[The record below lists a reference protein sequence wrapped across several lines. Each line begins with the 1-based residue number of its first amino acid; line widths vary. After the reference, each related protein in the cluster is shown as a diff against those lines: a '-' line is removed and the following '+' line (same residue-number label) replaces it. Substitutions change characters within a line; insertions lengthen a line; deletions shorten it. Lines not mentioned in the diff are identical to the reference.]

1 MPKELRVL
9 HYINQFFAGIG
20 GEDANDLPVET
31 REGPI
36 GPGRL
41 LNQKLGDRGTVIA
54 TVFSGDNYFVEEE
67 VVSVGK
73 VREAL
78 ERFKPDLVVAGPA
91 FDAGRYG
98 LACALV
104 CQAAGELGIPAVT
117 GMVEDNAGA
126 IAKGKDIY
134 TVPTSENPADMASI
148 IDRMIALGLK
158 LARKKTIGP
167 AVVDDYI
174 PHGIRREVIREK
186 AGAERAV
193 DMALALALGQPFTSD
208 IKIRQYDA
216 VPAPPPIQNMAETT
230 VALLTTAG
238 IVPNGNPDG
247 LAGGT
252 SARKWVSY
260 DIDGVN
266 ALTLGEWESV
276 HGGFKGFIYNS
287 VNPNYALP
295 LPALRGLEVLGV
307 IKKVY
312 NEFFS
317 IVGASCPVTRAQEM
331 GRDIAQR
338 LVKGGVQAVILES
351 T

>member
-1 MPKELRVL
+1 MPAEIRVL

-20 GEDANDLPVET
+20 GEDANDLPIEI

-41 LNQKLGDRGTVIA
+41 LDQKLGDRGTVIA

-67 VVSVGK
+67 DVSVGK
-73 VREAL
+73 VRDAL

-98 LACALV
+98 LACTLV
-104 CQAAGELGIPAVT
+104 CQAASELGIPAVT
-117 GMVEDNAGA
+117 GMVEDNAGVLA
-126 IAKGKDIY
+126 NGKDIY
-134 TVPTSENPADMASI
+134 TVPTGENPADMASI

-158 LARKKTIGP
+158 LASKEAIGP

-193 DMALALALGQPFTSD
+193 DMALALALGKPFISD
-208 IKIRQYDA
+208 IKIRQYD
-216 VPAPPPIQNMAETT
+216 VVTAPPPIQNMAETT

-238 IVPNGNPDG
+238 IVPRGNPDG
-247 LAGGT
+247 QRDGAG
-252 SARKWVSY
+252 ARKWVSY
-260 DIDGVN
+260 DIEGVN

-276 HGGFKGFIYNS
+276 HSGFKGYIYNS

-295 LPALRGLEVLGV
+295 LPALRGLEALGV
-307 IKKVY
+307 IKKVH

-317 IVGASCPVTRAQEM
+317 IVGGGCPVTEAQQM
-331 GRDIAQR
+331 GRGVAER
-338 LVKGGVQAVILES
+338 LVRDGVQAVILES